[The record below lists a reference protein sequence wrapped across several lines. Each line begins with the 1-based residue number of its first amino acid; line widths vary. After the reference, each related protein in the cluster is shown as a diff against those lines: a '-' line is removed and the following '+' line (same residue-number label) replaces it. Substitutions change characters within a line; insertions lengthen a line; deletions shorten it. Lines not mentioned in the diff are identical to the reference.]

1 MQEKDIDPL
10 QPTPG
15 IQLWSP
21 RPSQTVLA
29 AKQTGLEME
38 PEESLSS

>member
-1 MQEKDIDPL
+1 MQEKDRDPL

-15 IQLWSP
+15 IKLGPP

-29 AKQTGLEME
+29 PKQTGLEMA
-38 PEESLSS
+38 PEESLS